1 MATYKV
7 KITFDPRKVAEQI
20 PAPSANVCSV
30 FEPNVSY
37 IDSEDYEDTR
47 YNSNV
52 KGFGDIEQV
61 EPYASTSVPMSTP
74 LAQFKLATQA
84 QKVDDTTGVRELT
97 FDVEDYKEA
106 FYYLQLGEDMKE
118 QGFAVEVEG
127 LGLQAK
133 NTADSGAEA
142 SQG

>member
-20 PAPSANVCSV
+20 PAPFAPVCSV
-30 FEPNVSY
+30 FEPNASY
-37 IDSEDYEDTR
+37 IDSEDYEATR

-52 KGFGDIEQV
+52 KGFGDIPQV

-84 QKVDDTTGVRELT
+84 QKVDETTGVRSLE
-97 FDVEDYKEA
+97 FNVEDYKEA
-106 FYYLQLGEDMKE
+106 FYYLQLGKDMEE

-127 LGLQAK
+127 LGPQPA
-133 NTADSGAEA
+133 AETLKA
-142 SQG
+142 AEGQE